1 MKLDEL
7 FPVTPAVPR
16 PARGRPSRLTIRRIP
31 KAGRSC
37 PRSPN
42 PQASLVSG
50 GHFAFHAL
58 RPTVGKGIRV
68 NLLVKV
74 PPF

>member
-1 MKLDEL
+1 LEPEQECVSPLANSLMKLDEL

-37 PRSPN
+37 PRSP
-42 PQASLVSG
+42 
-50 GHFAFHAL
+50 
-58 RPTVGKGIRV
+58 
-68 NLLVKV
+68 
-74 PPF
+74 